1 MAYDAENGLGRPT
14 LGSLFNLNPFAL
26 MRQFS
31 EDMDQMF
38 GSNFGGVAAM
48 EIWRPAVEI
57 KQKDL
62 MVTAERQV

>member
-1 MAYDAENGLGRPT
+1 
-14 LGSLFNLNPFAL
+14 
-26 MRQFS
+26 
-31 EDMDQMF
+31 MDQMF
-38 GSNFGGVAAM
+38 GSNFGGAAAM